1 MAIGLTLPYIFFW
14 IFIVGISKFSG
25 GNEAYPWLD
34 DDLKYMLKKFEGN
47 LMSQFRENRDWKSPK
62 SPIDLTLA
70 KKYFVKTRKIDFSR
84 GGDLAYRIDH
94 PRKPILRSFRRNLT
108 RRLGASQDDPI
119 SGHLWKSAP
128 TRPLRLISHRENN
141 NSNE

>member
-1 MAIGLTLPYIFFW
+1 MVIGLTLRSFFIW

-25 GNEAYPWLD
+25 SNDAYPWLD
-34 DDLKYMLKKFEGN
+34 DDLKYMLKNFEGN
-47 LMSQFRENRDWKSPK
+47 LTSQFRENRDWKSPK

-70 KKYFVKTRKIDFSR
+70 KNYFAKTRKIDFSR

-94 PRKPILRSFRRNLT
+94 PRKPILRSFRRDLT
-108 RRLGASQDDPI
+108 RRLGASQLAQI
-119 SGHLWKSAP
+119 RGHLGKSAP

>member
-1 MAIGLTLPYIFFW
+1 MAIGLTLRQFFIR
-14 IFIVGISKFSG
+14 IFIVGISKFCG
-25 GNEAYPWLD
+25 GNETYPWLD
-34 DDLKYMLKKFEGN
+34 DDLKYMLKNFEGN
-47 LMSQFRENRDWKSPK
+47 LTSQFRENRHWKSPK

-70 KKYFVKTRKIDFSR
+70 QNYFAKTRKIEFSR

-108 RRLGASQDDPI
+108 RRLGAYQLAQI
-119 SGHLWKSAP
+119 RGHLWKSAP